1 MLIFVKI
8 KIHFMKKVLSI
19 LGCLLLLN
27 AYSQNLKRESSEIN
41 QPLILSEADLMEYE
55 YSTTKGNTKVLTD
68 SEAMQIAIQKER
80 IGRDDH
86 NSFSQNAQDSL
97 LNINSKDSNALVENN
112 ESENNLNNF
121 VLWILGISIF
131 LYLGYHIFIE
141 LKGRS
146 KQLDSPITPDS
157 TTTLL
162 RNSELSE
169 IDQYNKGKTHSS
181 IKKSELL
188 YKDDKNIILKDI
200 YQFFYEIKPFIEM
213 LRPLLSADNTL
224 EITKEGMILLYRD
237 DLKERME
244 FIKEDNEEI
253 LLKWEYK
260 SNRYGMQFY
269 NVILEDVVKNI
280 RENPGLLFSMVME
293 LEERSEKVLNKTL
306 SDELNIF

>member
-1 MLIFVKI
+1 
-8 KIHFMKKVLSI
+8 MKKVLSI

-27 AYSQNLKRESSEIN
+27 AYSQSLKREQSELDK
-41 QPLILSEADLMEYE
+41 PLILSEADLMEYK

-80 IGRDDH
+80 IARSDQ
-86 NSFSQNAQDSL
+86 NSFSQNVQGSFQNIDS
-97 LNINSKDSNALVENN
+97 KASNVLVENSG
-112 ESENNLNNF
+112 SENNLNNV

-131 LYLGYHIFIE
+131 LYLGYHIIIE

-146 KQLDSPITPDS
+146 KQLDSPITPDPA
-157 TTTLL
+157 TTLL
-162 RNSELSE
+162 GSSELSE
-169 IDQYNKGKTHSS
+169 IDQYDTGKIHSN

-224 EITKEGMILLYRD
+224 EITKEGRILLYRD
-237 DLKERME
+237 DLKEKME

-260 SNRYGMQFY
+260 SNRYGMQYY
-269 NVILEDVVKNI
+269 NVILEDVAKNI
-280 RENPGLLFSMVME
+280 REDPGLLFSMVME
-293 LEERSEKVLNKTL
+293 LDERSETVLNKTL